1 MKLPHPDPT
10 GFFTFLHQLAAN
22 TYGEPGTWGHG
33 KACHPTRKGPGR
45 RAPLKA
51 DRVHPAGTKLVRKTI
66 RHGRGEQH
74 AMRVHYAELTGKQY
88 GAVEL

>member
-10 GFFTFLHQLAAN
+10 GFFEHLQTLVASR
-22 TYGEPGTWGHG
+22 YGQPGTWGHG
-33 KACHPTRKGPGR
+33 KACNPTRKGPGR

-51 DRVHPAGTKLVRKTI
+51 DRVHPAGTKLVRKMI
-66 RHGRGEQH
+66 RHGRGEQTL
-74 AMRVHYAELTGKQY
+74 MRRRYAQLTGKQY